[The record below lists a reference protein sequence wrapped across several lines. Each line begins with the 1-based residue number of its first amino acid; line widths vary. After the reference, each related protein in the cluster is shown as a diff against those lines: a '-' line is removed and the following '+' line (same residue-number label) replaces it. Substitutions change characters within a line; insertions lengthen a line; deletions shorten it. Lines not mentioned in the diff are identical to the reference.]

1 MIQGLSYVIF
11 TVEVGWMGII
21 GSKEGLLRTTLPL
34 LSEKDV
40 YRRLENS
47 LEGAK
52 VSQSSFEYLIK
63 RFRAYFSGEKVEFP
77 DKLDLSSATDF
88 QLEVWQATRS
98 IPFGETRSY
107 TWIARQIGKPKA
119 VRAVGQALGKNPL
132 PVIVP
137 CHRVLASNGGMGGF
151 SGGIETKRFLL
162 SLEGAF
168 VSE

>member
-11 TVEVGWMGII
+11 TVKVGWMGII
-21 GSKEGLLRTTLPL
+21 ASKEGLLRTTLPL
-34 LSEKDV
+34 RSEKEV
-40 YRRLENS
+40 YRRIENS
-47 LEGAK
+47 LEGAT
-52 VSQSSFEYLIK
+52 VSQRSFDDLIE
-63 RFRAYFSGEKVEFP
+63 RFRAYFSGEKVEFL
-77 DKLDLSSATDF
+77 DKLDLSCATDF
-88 QLEVWQATRS
+88 QREVWQATRS

-107 TWIARQIGKPKA
+107 AWIARQIGKPKA

-132 PVIVP
+132 PIIVP